1 MNRLDRLLRNNDNI
15 CCLCTPWSFGV
26 GLWLYHSRC
35 CFLFIYNQ
43 VPANPSCQAK
53 SCVFVL
59 WLNQSGSYEELL
71 AVTTWSRCVDQR
83 EKQLL
88 DWKWQL
94 RKKLVQMLFHLLYHK
109 WRVYLIKKQNNNASQ
124 WMFFPHILTGR
135 EFNIPTGSAD
145 GSAILLLIWLVG
157 WLVGYLIKENCTC
170 FHLSNHMPSIFCR
183 ARPFANSL
191 LWCLP
196 SCFLC
201 NKPSGTLH
209 FPYVGNVVVVHKL
222 NIPLM

>member
-59 WLNQSGSYEELL
+59 RLNQSGSYEELL

-170 FHLSNHMPSIFCR
+170 FH
-183 ARPFANSL
+183 
-191 LWCLP
+191 
-196 SCFLC
+196 FLVQSHA
-201 NKPSGTLH
+201 KYFL
-209 FPYVGNVVVVHKL
+209 
-222 NIPLM
+222 

>member
-1 MNRLDRLLRNNDNI
+1 MNRLDRLLRNNDDI

-71 AVTTWSRCVDQR
+71 AVTTWSRCDDQR

-124 WMFFPHILTGR
+124 WMFFHISWLG
-135 EFNIPTGSAD
+135 ENLIYQLA
-145 GSAILLLIWLVG
+145 LLVVAPSYYWSDWLVG
-157 WLVGYLIKENCTC
+157 WL
-170 FHLSNHMPSIFCR
+170 SN
-183 ARPFANSL
+183 
-191 LWCLP
+191 
-196 SCFLC
+196 
-201 NKPSGTLH
+201 
-209 FPYVGNVVVVHKL
+209 
-222 NIPLM
+222 